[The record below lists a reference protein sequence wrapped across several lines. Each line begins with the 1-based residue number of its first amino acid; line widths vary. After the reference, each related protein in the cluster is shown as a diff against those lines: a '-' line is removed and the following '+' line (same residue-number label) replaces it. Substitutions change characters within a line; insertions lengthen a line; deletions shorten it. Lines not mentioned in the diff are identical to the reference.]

1 MTSDTVAWPWNA
13 SDGPARL
20 RDELARRGFA
30 RVAMGEVA
38 REAALAPWAFAER
51 LLGVAPELVERQPI
65 RPVTGGRSFAS
76 TQVFTPLHSD
86 SQRYEGRSPA
96 VQIMVCA
103 RSAERGG
110 ESLLVDGWA
119 ALDRVA
125 ARDPALLRAL
135 FETPRRIPFV
145 FGDVYG
151 PTVGLRGGVLTLH
164 HSPMDTRDD
173 PIAGAFQAHLD
184 RVPRAELAVKTGE
197 VMVVDN
203 LRVLHGRNAFD
214 DGTREFVR
222 LLVWT
227 RAPLGRHP
235 GYESRAAEAA
245 RVLDMKLAGAPA
257 EVRARFGLTVNTD
270 AEPVVERRLRVVI
283 EMLGGAPPGMLAAR
297 EGVPEPELYAW
308 REQALRGARHALT
321 GGGIAE
327 DVTRQW
333 FERLRAGAVTR

>member
-1 MTSDTVAWPWNA
+1 MTEDTAAWPWSPA
-13 SDGPARL
+13 DGPARL

-30 RVAMGEVA
+30 RVTMGEVA
-38 REAALAPWAFAER
+38 REAALAPWAFTER
-51 LLGVAPELVERQPI
+51 LLGVAPALVERQPI
-65 RPVTGGRSFAS
+65 RPVVGGRSFAS
-76 TQVFTPLHSD
+76 TRVFTPLHTD
-86 SQRYEGRSPA
+86 SQRYEGCSPA

-103 RSAERGG
+103 RAAERGG
-110 ESLLVDGWA
+110 ESVLVDGWA
-119 ALDRVA
+119 ALDRIA

-151 PTVGLRGGVLTLH
+151 PTVGLRGGMLTLH

-173 PIAGAFQAHLD
+173 PLAGALQAHLD
-184 RVPRAELAVKTGE
+184 RAPRVELAVKTGE
-197 VMVVDN
+197 VMVIDN

-214 DGTREFVR
+214 DGAREFVR

-235 GYESRAAEAA
+235 KYESMAAEAA
-245 RVLDMKLAGAPA
+245 RALDAKLIGAPP
-257 EVRARFGLTVNTD
+257 EVRARFGLTAGPDDD
-270 AEPVVERRLRVVI
+270 AAVERRLRVVI

-308 REQALRGARHALT
+308 REQAIRGARRALT
-321 GGGIAE
+321 DGGAAE
-327 DVTRQW
+327 DVTRRW

>member
-1 MTSDTVAWPWNA
+1 
-13 SDGPARL
+13 
-20 RDELARRGFA
+20 
-30 RVAMGEVA
+30 
-38 REAALAPWAFAER
+38 
-51 LLGVAPELVERQPI
+51 
-65 RPVTGGRSFAS
+65 
-76 TQVFTPLHSD
+76 
-86 SQRYEGRSPA
+86 
-96 VQIMVCA
+96 
-103 RSAERGG
+103 
-110 ESLLVDGWA
+110 
-119 ALDRVA
+119 
-125 ARDPALLRAL
+125 
-135 FETPRRIPFV
+135 
-145 FGDVYG
+145 
-151 PTVGLRGGVLTLH
+151 
-164 HSPMDTRDD
+164 
-173 PIAGAFQAHLD
+173 
-184 RVPRAELAVKTGE
+184 
-197 VMVVDN
+197 
-203 LRVLHGRNAFD
+203 
-214 DGTREFVR
+214 

-270 AEPVVERRLRVVI
+270 TEPVVERRLRVVI